1 MKPIPASARIPSVH
15 VIEME
20 WTWAVFWHMCKG
32 QSLGE
37 TPVSSFVMIDK
48 SQFLL
53 FRDKIQVDLHPTS
66 GWVWGKFIQ
75 QTAGWNFGEI
85 GSSSLEPEFTSFV
98 PSKAQHVQ
106 VFLLPHLSLTTK
118 MLPKDLMNGWLL
130 VCGWNLVIELI
141 ESCKNI
147 SDSISEWSPQNRPR
161 ICAYQWED
169 THHKSAK
176 SASLRTTSIPLNIN
190 FTRCTFFWEAKQT
203 DNEHLE
209 LPRSRISSHLQFQG
223 LDHQVNF
230 TRRW

>member
-1 MKPIPASARIPSVH
+1 M
-15 VIEME
+15 
-20 WTWAVFWHMCKG
+20 
-32 QSLGE
+32 
-37 TPVSSFVMIDK
+37 
-48 SQFLL
+48 
-53 FRDKIQVDLHPTS
+53 QVYLHPTS
-66 GWVWGKFIQ
+66 RWVWGKLIPT
-75 QTAGWNFGEI
+75 TAGWNSGEI
-85 GSSSLEPEFTSFV
+85 GSSSLEPEFTSFF

-118 MLPKDLMNGWLL
+118 MLPKDLMNGWFL

-169 THHKSAK
+169 TPHE
-176 SASLRTTSIPLNIN
+176 SASLHTTSKSLSILPVVHFLGRRNKRTINI
-190 FTRCTFFWEAKQT
+190 W
-203 DNEHLE
+203 E